1 MTVRPIAAP
10 TFAIIVP
17 TYNEAADIGTTCEA
31 LLDLAPPP
39 DEIIFVDG
47 ASTDGTADV
56 IRRHLIRPSMRV
68 IVEDA
73 KRGPATARNV
83 GVAAAVSA
91 VVVFVDGDVRLPTD
105 FLARL
110 SHHYQQGA
118 DSVAVEMEVPN
129 TDSAFGR
136 YAQAVHEHSYSEGP
150 LLFSQAFSCRRGV
163 ALDAGLFPLDLPG
176 AEDFEF
182 GRRLARQTNRQV
194 VDRTIVVRHLMPAT
208 MRGFWHQWRWRGAS
222 LPILRY
228 RIHRAARLRIVAE
241 RAAAALWSLLLLV
254 TVVPTVGYAAALS
267 SRSMRRWTDF
277 PRFLVLVVIQ
287 RLAHRVGEWKG
298 VYQLYASPP
307 DAR

>member
-1 MTVRPIAAP
+1 MTERPIAAP

-17 TYNEAADIGTTCEA
+17 TYNEAADIGATCEA
-31 LLDLAPPP
+31 LLALAPPP

-47 ASTDGTADV
+47 ASTDGTADI

-83 GVAAAVSA
+83 GVAAATSE
-91 VVVFVDGDVRLPTD
+91 VVVFVDGDVRLPTN
-105 FLARL
+105 FLGRL
-110 SHHYQQGA
+110 STHYQQGA
-118 DSVAVEMEVPN
+118 DTVAVEMDVPN
-129 TDSAFGR
+129 IQSVFGR
-136 YAQAVHEHSYSEGP
+136 YAKAVHEHSYGSGP
-150 LLFSQAFSCRRGV
+150 LLFSQAFSCRRRV
-163 ALDAGLFPLDLPG
+163 ALDAGLFPVDLPG

-194 VDRTIVVRHLMPAT
+194 VDRTIVVNHLMPAT
-208 MRGFWHQWRWRGAS
+208 MRGFWHMWRWRGAS

-228 RIHRAARLRIVAE
+228 RVHRAARLRIVAE
-241 RAAAALWSLLLLV
+241 RAAAAIWSLLLLM
-254 TVVPTVGYAAALS
+254 TIVPTVGYAAALS
-267 SRSMRRWTDF
+267 SRSMHRWIDF
-277 PRFLVLVVIQ
+277 PRFLALVIIQ

-298 VYQLYASPP
+298 VYRLFAAPS